1 VENIL
6 RPSVSRARHDTK
18 HVLHAE
24 SDARPVM
31 GLDLRHG
38 NEEIRFE
45 HCPREPEM
53 FHARIVR
60 SQRSPNQLVA
70 IQIYKSDLLVS
81 ETLLITTLRE
91 DHLCVA
97 LMSRSLGYQH

>member
-1 VENIL
+1 LGAKAGHHYSRPQSGL
-6 RPSVSRARHDTK
+6 RPVPGASRS
-18 HVLHAE
+18 LN
-24 SDARPVM
+24 
-31 GLDLRHG
+31 L
-38 NEEIRFE
+38 RFE